1 VTDPTTQIGAADRE
15 LIARLAARIGM
26 TEWPVSAGTLVSVG
40 DAEVCYELE
49 TSGDQI
55 VLVGVSR
62 GHRTPEAWFGSTQ
75 DAVRYLVFRLAD
87 NRLGPEWLPIEH
99 ADFAPGTAY
108 DARKSVLRW
117 PGGRAI
123 IRKWINEVREF
134 SWLVSASPADIAASY
149 LHPNGEPLFDLG
161 VRYQVR
167 TTNPKPEPPRTDYP
181 RPLEN
186 PPPDPSGPREYA
198 DLDVLAVD
206 IDWQRQPTD
215 RGDVFAYGSTKHRQG
230 RVVSYRG
237 ARFHYQSYVDDT
249 YRKAVATFS
258 TAASAR
264 RFLAM
269 ELGAIWRL
277 QHHGFPAL
285 RVSGPGPGRTVS
297 KNPTEFE
304 VSWDDRT
311 ATFNLGP
318 IGQQQALTFSWCAEA
333 AIADIGAS
341 YRDPTGWPLF
351 PGG

>member
-1 VTDPTTQIGAADRE
+1 
-15 LIARLAARIGM
+15 M
-26 TEWPVSAGTLVSVG
+26 TEWPVSADTLVSVG
-40 DAEVCYELE
+40 DAEVFYELE
-49 TSGDQI
+49 ASGDQI
-55 VLVGVSR
+55 LFVSVSR

-75 DAVRYLVFRLAD
+75 DAVRYLVFRLAN

-108 DARKSVLRW
+108 DASESVLRW
-117 PGGRAI
+117 SGGWAI

-134 SWLVSASPADIAASY
+134 SWLVRASPTEIAASY

-167 TTNPKPEPPRTDYP
+167 TTKPQPEQAPTEDR
-181 RPLEN
+181 RPLEK
-186 PPPDPSGPREYA
+186 PPPDPAGPNEYA

-206 IDWQRQPTD
+206 NDWQRRPTD
-215 RGDVFAYGSTKHRQG
+215 RGDVFGYGSTKHRQG

-249 YRKAVATFS
+249 YRKTVATFS
-258 TAASAR
+258 TAAAAR

-277 QHHGFPAL
+277 QHRGFPAL
-285 RVSGPGPGRTVS
+285 RVGGPAPGRTVS

-318 IGQQQALTFSWCAEA
+318 IGQQQALIFSWCAEA
-333 AIADIGAS
+333 AVTDIAAS
-341 YRDPTGWPLF
+341 YRDPAGRPLF
-351 PGG
+351 PPA